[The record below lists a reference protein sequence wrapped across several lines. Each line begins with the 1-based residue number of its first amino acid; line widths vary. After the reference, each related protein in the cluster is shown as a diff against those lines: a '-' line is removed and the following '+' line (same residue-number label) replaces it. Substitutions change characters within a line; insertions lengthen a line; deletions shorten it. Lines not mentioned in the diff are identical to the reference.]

1 MFEFRVVD
9 FTKLAKDFAN
19 RASFT
24 KFVKHSTEFNRKQT
38 IAMKKLLILLV
49 AVLPLV
55 ASAQKKDKDW
65 ADYARYE
72 NANASLAKA
81 PSVVFMGNSITQCW
95 YEMHP
100 DYFNDNNFA
109 GRGISG
115 QVTQQMMS
123 RFRADVIDL
132 DPRAV
137 VILAGTNDVARNNGY
152 ISLEHIAQ
160 NIESMIQLAQTNR
173 IKVILCSV
181 LPVKQYKWRK
191 DLGDVSKQIVDLNK
205 MLKKLARKYGCK
217 WVDFYSPMVDREG
230 GLDGRYTKDG
240 VHPTPAGYDLMEEI
254 IAPKLKRYMPRAK

>member
-49 AVLPLV
+49 TVLPLV

-160 NIESMIQLAQTNR
+160 NIESMIQLAKANR
-173 IKVILCSV
+173 IKVVLCSV
-181 LPVKQYKWRK
+181 LPVKQYRVNRTWAETY
-191 DLGDVSKQIVDLNK
+191 VSSQ
-205 MLKKLARKYGCK
+205 R
-217 WVDFYSPMVDREG
+217 
-230 GLDGRYTKDG
+230 
-240 VHPTPAGYDLMEEI
+240 
-254 IAPKLKRYMPRAK
+254 

>member
-1 MFEFRVVD
+1 MTNLV
-9 FTKLAKDFAN
+9 KDFAI
-19 RASFT
+19 RASFA
-24 KFVKHSTEFNRKQT
+24 KFVIHKIEFNRKKYLV
-38 IAMKKLLILLV
+38 MKKLLILLV
-49 AVLPLV
+49 ACLPLV
-55 ASAQKKDKDW
+55 AMAQKKDKDW
-65 ADYARYE
+65 ADYGRYE
-72 NANASLAKA
+72 KANASLTKA

-100 DYFNDNNFA
+100 DFFNDNNFA

-115 QVTQQMMS
+115 QVTQQMLS

-160 NIESMIQLAQTNR
+160 NIESMIQLAKANR

-191 DLGDVSKQIVDLNK
+191 DLDNVPWQIAQLNK
-205 MLKKLARKYGCK
+205 MLRKLARKYNCK
-217 WVDFYSPMVDREG
+217 WVDFYKPMVDGDG
-230 GLDGRYTKDG
+230 GLDRAYTKDG
-240 VHPTPAGYDLMEEI
+240 VHPTPAGYDVMEEI
-254 IAPKLKRYMPRAK
+254 IAPTLKRYMPRK

>member
-160 NIESMIQLAQTNR
+160 NIESMIQLAQANR

-191 DLGDVSKQIVDLNK
+191 DLGDVSSQIVELNK

-230 GLDGRYTKDG
+230 GLDKRYTKDG

-254 IAPKLKRYMPRAK
+254 IAPKLKRYMPR

>member
-38 IAMKKLLILLV
+38 IVMKKLLILLV
-49 AVLPLV
+49 AMLPLV
-55 ASAQKKDKDW
+55 VSAQKKDKDW

-123 RFRADVIDL
+123 RFRADVINL

-160 NIESMIQLAQTNR
+160 NIESMIQLAQANR

-191 DLGDVSKQIVDLNK
+191 DLGDVSSQIVELNK

-230 GLDGRYTKDG
+230 GLDKRYTKDG

-254 IAPKLKRYMPRAK
+254 IAPKLKRYMPR

>member
-1 MFEFRVVD
+1 MFEFRVVY

-38 IAMKKLLILLV
+38 IAMKKLLILIV

-65 ADYARYE
+65 ADYARYD

-123 RFRADVIDL
+123 RFRADVINL

-160 NIESMIQLAQTNR
+160 NIESMIQLAQANR

-191 DLGDVSKQIVDLNK
+191 DLGDVSSQIVELNK
-205 MLKKLARKYGCK
+205 MLKKLARKYGCE

-230 GLDGRYTKDG
+230 GLDKRYTKDG

-254 IAPKLKRYMPRAK
+254 IAPKLKRYMPR

>member
-1 MFEFRVVD
+1 
-9 FTKLAKDFAN
+9 
-19 RASFT
+19 
-24 KFVKHSTEFNRKQT
+24 
-38 IAMKKLLILLV
+38 MKKLLILLV

-65 ADYARYE
+65 ADYGRYE
-72 NANASLAKA
+72 KANAALTKA
-81 PSVVFMGNSITQCW
+81 PTVVFMGNSITQCW
-95 YEMHP
+95 DEMHP
-100 DYFNDNNFA
+100 DYFKNNNFA

-160 NIESMIQLAQTNR
+160 NIESMIQLAKANR

-191 DLGDVSKQIVDLNK
+191 DLDNVSWQIVELNK

-217 WVDFYSPMVDREG
+217 WVDFYSPMVDSEG

-254 IAPKLKRYMPRAK
+254 IAPKLKRYMPRTK

>member
-1 MFEFRVVD
+1 MFEFRVVY

-38 IAMKKLLILLV
+38 IAMKKLLILIV

-65 ADYARYE
+65 ADYARYD

-123 RFRADVIDL
+123 RFRADVINL

-160 NIESMIQLAQTNR
+160 NIESMIQLAQANR

-191 DLGDVSKQIVDLNK
+191 DLGDVSSQIVELNK

-230 GLDGRYTKDG
+230 GLDKRYTKDG
-240 VHPTPAGYDLMEEI
+240 VHPTPAGHELI
-254 IAPKLKRYMPRAK
+254 KRAWLETFATL

>member
-1 MFEFRVVD
+1 MFEFRVIY

-38 IAMKKLLILLV
+38 IAMKKLLILIV

-65 ADYARYE
+65 ADYARYD

-123 RFRADVIDL
+123 RFRADVINL

-160 NIESMIQLAQTNR
+160 NIESMIQLAQANR

-191 DLGDVSKQIVDLNK
+191 DLGDISSQIVELNK

-230 GLDGRYTKDG
+230 GLDKRYTKDG

-254 IAPKLKRYMPRAK
+254 IAPKLKRYMPR

>member
-1 MFEFRVVD
+1 
-9 FTKLAKDFAN
+9 
-19 RASFT
+19 
-24 KFVKHSTEFNRKQT
+24 
-38 IAMKKLLILLV
+38 
-49 AVLPLV
+49 
-55 ASAQKKDKDW
+55 
-65 ADYARYE
+65 
-72 NANASLAKA
+72 
-81 PSVVFMGNSITQCW
+81 
-95 YEMHP
+95 
-100 DYFNDNNFA
+100 
-109 GRGISG
+109 
-115 QVTQQMMS
+115 MMS

-152 ISLEHIAQ
+152 ITLEHIAQ

-230 GLDGRYTKDG
+230 GLHSRYTKDG
-240 VHPTPAGYDLMEEI
+240 VHPTPAGYDLMEET
-254 IAPKLKRYMPRAK
+254 IAPKLKRYMPRTK

>member
-1 MFEFRVVD
+1 
-9 FTKLAKDFAN
+9 
-19 RASFT
+19 
-24 KFVKHSTEFNRKQT
+24 
-38 IAMKKLLILLV
+38 MKKLLILLV
-49 AVLPLV
+49 AMLPLV
-55 ASAQKKDKDW
+55 ASAQKQDKDW
-65 ADYARYE
+65 ADYGRYE
-72 NANASLAKA
+72 KANAALTKA
-81 PSVVFMGNSITQCW
+81 PTVVFMGNSITQCW

-152 ISLEHIAQ
+152 ITLEHIAQ

-230 GLDGRYTKDG
+230 GLHSRYTKDG
-240 VHPTPAGYDLMEEI
+240 VHPTPAGYDLMEET
-254 IAPKLKRYMPRAK
+254 IAPKLKRYMPRTK